1 MGRVIKF
8 RRRRRVRPYHYS
20 AYRPR
25 LGRIGRARPFVL
37 LGLLVFLWAATD
49 QGLIE
54 PIGPLA
60 TEPER
65 VDEQFTRCGRGR
77 AHGCVIDGDTFK
89 LGQRTIRIIGIDAPE
104 THPPRC
110 PEEAAKGE
118 AATARLQTLLNEGP
132 FEMIGNRAD
141 ALDIYGRDLRAL
153 YRGDSSIAAQLRD
166 EGLVRRYAGFKSG
179 WC

>member
-1 MGRVIKF
+1 MK
-8 RRRRRVRPYHYS
+8 RRHRLRPYHYP

-25 LGRIGRARPFVL
+25 LGRIGKARPFVL

-49 QGLIE
+49 PGLIE
-54 PIGPLA
+54 PIGLLA

-65 VDEQFTRCGRGR
+65 VQESFTRCGPGRGH
-77 AHGCVIDGDTFK
+77 ACVIDGDTFK
-89 LGQRTIRIIGIDAPE
+89 LGQRKIRIIGIDAPE

-110 PEEAAKGE
+110 PEEAALGE
-118 AATARLQTLLNEGP
+118 AATARLQALLNEGP

-153 YRGDSSIAAQLRD
+153 YRGGRSIAAQLRD
-166 EGLVRRYAGFKSG
+166 EGVVRRYAGFKSD